1 MNQMMKFENI
11 LTMSSREI
19 AELTGKRHDN
29 VMRDIREMMRQLDPY
44 DTGDGL
50 EFEDVYK
57 DGKGEER
64 KYFNLPK
71 REVLILVS
79 GYSVM
84 VRAKIIDRWQK
95 LEEEAEAPKHL
106 IPQTLPEALRLAA
119 DLADQRDRAV
129 ASLMIAAPKVE
140 AFDLLKNA
148 DGLICV
154 RDAAKILQVSER
166 KVFIPWLLSHRWMYR
181 RPVSNKLVGHQ
192 DKCNIGYL
200 EHKFTTTTRGDGS
213 EKEVAQVL
221 ITPKGMSRL
230 ADIFSNRSQTEL
242 FAA

>member
-1 MNQMMKFENI
+1 MVENN
-11 LTMSSREI
+11 EK
-19 AELTGKRHDN
+19 G
-29 VMRDIREMMRQLDPY
+29 RQVRRY
-44 DTGDGL
+44 FI
-50 EFEDVYK
+50 EC
-57 DGKGEER
+57 ER
-64 KYFNLPK
+64 
-71 REVLILVS
+71 
-79 GYSVM
+79 
-84 VRAKIIDRWQK
+84 RAKTQ
-95 LEEEAEAPKHL
+95 HL

-148 DGLICV
+148 DGLVCV

-166 KVFIPWLLSHRWMYR
+166 KVLIPWLLAQRWMYR

-200 EHKFTTTTRGDGS
+200 EHKCTTTTRGDGS

-221 ITPKGMSRL
+221 ITPKGMARL
-230 ADIFSNRSQTEL
+230 AEIFSNGSQAEL